1 MPRNLLRVLAV
12 AVLLGGAVATTTGC
26 VTVGACTTI
35 GHVST
40 VTVDVSAYPGVT
52 DVQFC
57 AEGECSR
64 APGEEGASSSN
75 MYMATL
81 QDDGTWSLA
90 FGMDVADVV
99 DIRLFDAAGTLL
111 HESEQSI
118 AWTHSD
124 APCGGPSTADPLVLA
139 RPS

>member
-12 AVLLGGAVATTTGC
+12 VVLLGSAVATTTGC
-26 VTVGACTTI
+26 VTVGACPAI
-35 GHVST
+35 GYVSA

-64 APGEEGASSSN
+64 APGEEGASSGN
-75 MYMATL
+75 MYTATL

-90 FGMDVADVV
+90 FGMDVAEVV
-99 DIRLFDAAGTLL
+99 EIRLYDAAGTLI
-111 HESEQSI
+111 HESEQTI
-118 AWTHSD
+118 DWTHSD
-124 APCGGPSTADPLVLA
+124 APCGGPSTADPLVLQ
-139 RPS
+139 P